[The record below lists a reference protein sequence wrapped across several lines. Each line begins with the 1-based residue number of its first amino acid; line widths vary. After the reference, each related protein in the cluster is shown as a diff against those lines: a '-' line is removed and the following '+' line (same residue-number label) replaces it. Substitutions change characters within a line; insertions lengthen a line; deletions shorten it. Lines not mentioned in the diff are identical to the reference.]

1 MQTADKNNE
10 TKVKVNKETVN
21 KSVLIHSTT

>member
-10 TKVKVNKETVN
+10 TEVKANKETVN
-21 KSVLIHSTT
+21 ESVLIHSTT

>member
-21 KSVLIHSTT
+21 ESVLIHSTT